1 MKVRNGARRAL
12 YVAAALCL
20 SVAGLVSEMGNHTSA
35 AQVQTRSITMSNS
48 NQGATTVSYNV
59 KFNWATT
66 GNVGGIVI
74 DFCDNTPIIGD
85 TSCTVPTGFTVS
97 GSPTFTITSSS
108 LGAGGTWTA
117 ASLNSGQVF
126 ELSNSTPQSMTSG
139 NTADFVITS
148 VTNPTTDNH
157 SFYARIVTYAT
168 ASAMTTGYTV
178 SSTTRAA
185 NPGGVDN
192 GGIALSTGK
201 VINVTARVMET
212 LAFCVYKTACGDDP
226 SLTLGHGTNN
236 ILDSSVVDTGDANWS
251 LSTNAQNGAI
261 IRMKGDT
268 LKAGANDIDAAGAAA
283 VAFVAGTEKF
293 GLRISTSGTNI
304 TAAVPYNGAANNYGL
319 DTTTAI
325 GSGGNVTTTYGDV
338 IANLTAPTNGSIS
351 TITFG
356 ATASNTTAAG
366 IYTAAEQLIVSGTF

>member
-1 MKVRNGARRAL
+1 MKLRNGARRGL

-20 SVAGLVSEMGNHTSA
+20 AVAGLVSEMSNHTSA
-35 AQVQTRSITMSNS
+35 AQVQTRSITMSDS
-48 NQGATTVSYNV
+48 NQGTTGVSYNV

-85 TSCTVPTGFTVS
+85 TTCSVPTGFTVS
-97 GSPTFTITSSS
+97 GSPTFTINSTS

-126 ELSNSTPQSMTSG
+126 ELSNSTAQSMTAG

-168 ASAMTTGYTV
+168 AAGMTSGYTV
-178 SSTTRAA
+178 SGTTRAA

-212 LAFCVYKTACGDDP
+212 LSFCVYKTACGDDP

-236 ILDSSVVDTGDANWS
+236 ILDASVVDTGDANWS

-261 IRMKGDT
+261 VRVKGDT
-268 LKAGANDIDAAGAAA
+268 LKAGANDINAAGASS
-283 VAFVAGTEKF
+283 VAFAAGTEMF
-293 GLRISTSGTNI
+293 GLRVSTSGTNI
-304 TAAVPYNGAANNYGL
+304 TAAAPYNGAANNYGL
-319 DTTTAI
+319 DVTTAL

-338 IANLTAPTNGSIS
+338 LANLSGPVNGSIS

-356 ATASNTTAAG
+356 ATAANTTAAG